1 MRILSQSN
9 DIKGY
14 HGTIGT
20 PTNMYDYRGE
30 QLFVGDV
37 VCLETF
43 GVDGEKAYDYG
54 IEFVCEENTSIANWT
69 GKNHQYVMGIASIY
83 NNDNFKVL
91 DGIELNTEEWGEKF
105 NTIDSDFR
113 VYKVKDY
120 SQLATG
126 ETIHFLS
133 VVDIVDNQTEEGSA
147 EMYGRKNERFTELAV
162 CRH

>member
-91 DGIELNTEEWGEKF
+91 DGIELNTEEWIEKF

-126 ETIHFLS
+126 ERIHFLS
-133 VVDIVDNQTEEGSA
+133 VVDIVEEREA
-147 EMYGRKNERFTELAV
+147 
-162 CRH
+162 

>member
-43 GVDGEKAYDYG
+43 GVDGNKAYDFG

-83 NNDNFKVL
+83 NNENFKVL
-91 DGIELNTEEWGEKF
+91 DGIEINKEEWEEKF
-105 NTIDSDFR
+105 AAIDSDFR
-113 VYKVKDY
+113 VYKVKDH
-120 SQLATG
+120 SQLAIG
-126 ETIHFLS
+126 EKIDFLS
-133 VVDIVDNQTEEGSA
+133 VIEIADRSTKKGN
-147 EMYGRKNERFTELAV
+147 NE
-162 CRH
+162 

>member
-20 PTNMYDYRGE
+20 PTNMYDYRGK

-43 GVDGEKAYDYG
+43 GVDGNKEYDFG

-69 GKNHQYVMGIASIY
+69 GKNHQYVMGIASTY
-83 NNDNFKVL
+83 NNENFKVL
-91 DGIELNTEEWGEKF
+91 DGIEINKEEWEEKF
-105 NTIDSDFR
+105 AVIDSDFR
-113 VYKVKDY
+113 VYKVKDH
-120 SQLATG
+120 SQLAIG
-126 ETIHFLS
+126 EKIDFLS
-133 VVDIVDNQTEEGSA
+133 VIEIADHSTEKGN
-147 EMYGRKNERFTELAV
+147 NE
-162 CRH
+162 

>member
-1 MRILSQSN
+1 MRILSRSN

-20 PTNMYDYRGE
+20 PTNMYDYRGK

-43 GVDGEKAYDYG
+43 GIDGNKAYDFG

-83 NNDNFKVL
+83 NNENFKVL
-91 DGIELNTEEWGEKF
+91 DGIEINKGEWEEKF
-105 NTIDSDFR
+105 DAIDSDFR
-113 VYKVKDY
+113 VYKVKDH
-120 SQLATG
+120 SQLAIG
-126 ETIHFLS
+126 EKIDFLS
-133 VVDIVDNQTEEGSA
+133 VIEIADH
-147 EMYGRKNERFTELAV
+147 L
-162 CRH
+162 

>member
-37 VCLETF
+37 VCLATF
-43 GVDGEKAYDYG
+43 GVDGAKEYDYG

-91 DGIELNTEEWGEKF
+91 DGIELDTDEWIEKF

-113 VYKVKDY
+113 VYNVKDY

-126 ETIHFLS
+126 ERIHFLS
-133 VVDIVDNQTEEGSA
+133 VVDIVEEREA
-147 EMYGRKNERFTELAV
+147 
-162 CRH
+162 

>member
-91 DGIELNTEEWGEKF
+91 DGIELNTEEWIEKF

-113 VYKVKDY
+113 VYKVKAY

-126 ETIHFLS
+126 ERIHFLS
-133 VVDIVDNQTEEGSA
+133 VVDIADNQTEEGSA
-147 EMYGRKNERFTELAV
+147 EM
-162 CRH
+162 

>member
-43 GVDGEKAYDYG
+43 GVDGNKAYDFG

-69 GKNHQYVMGIASIY
+69 GKNHQYVMGIASTY
-83 NNDNFKVL
+83 NNENFKVL
-91 DGIELNTEEWGEKF
+91 DGIETNKEEWEEKF
-105 NTIDSDFR
+105 DAIDSDFR
-113 VYKVKDY
+113 VYKVKDH
-120 SQLATG
+120 SQLAIG
-126 ETIHFLS
+126 EKIDFLS
-133 VVDIVDNQTEEGSA
+133 VIEIADRSTKKGN
-147 EMYGRKNERFTELAV
+147 NE
-162 CRH
+162 

>member
-43 GVDGEKAYDYG
+43 GVDGNKAYDFG

-91 DGIELNTEEWGEKF
+91 DGIELNTEEWIEKC

-126 ETIHFLS
+126 ERIHFLS
-133 VVDIVDNQTEEGSA
+133 VVDIVEESEA
-147 EMYGRKNERFTELAV
+147 
-162 CRH
+162 

>member
-43 GVDGEKAYDYG
+43 GVDGNKAYDYG

-91 DGIELNTEEWGEKF
+91 DGIELNTEGWIEKF

-126 ETIHFLS
+126 ERIHFLS
-133 VVDIVDNQTEEGSA
+133 VVDIADNQTEEGSA
-147 EMYGRKNERFTELAV
+147 EM
-162 CRH
+162 

>member
-37 VCLETF
+37 VCLATF

-91 DGIELNTEEWGEKF
+91 DSIELNTEEWVEKF

-126 ETIHFLS
+126 ERIHFLS
-133 VVDIVDNQTEEGSA
+133 VVDIADNQTEEGSA
-147 EMYGRKNERFTELAV
+147 EM
-162 CRH
+162 

>member
-91 DGIELNTEEWGEKF
+91 DGIELNTEEWVEKF

-126 ETIHFLS
+126 ERIHFLS
-133 VVDIVDNQTEEGSA
+133 VVDIVEEKEA
-147 EMYGRKNERFTELAV
+147 
-162 CRH
+162 

>member
-43 GVDGEKAYDYG
+43 GIDGNKAYDFG

-83 NNDNFKVL
+83 NNENFKVL
-91 DGIELNTEEWGEKF
+91 DGIEINKEEWEEKF
-105 NTIDSDFR
+105 DAIDSDFR
-113 VYKVKDY
+113 VYKVKDH
-120 SQLATG
+120 SQLVIG
-126 ETIHFLS
+126 EKIDFLS
-133 VVDIVDNQTEEGSA
+133 VIEIADHPTKKGN
-147 EMYGRKNERFTELAV
+147 NE
-162 CRH
+162 